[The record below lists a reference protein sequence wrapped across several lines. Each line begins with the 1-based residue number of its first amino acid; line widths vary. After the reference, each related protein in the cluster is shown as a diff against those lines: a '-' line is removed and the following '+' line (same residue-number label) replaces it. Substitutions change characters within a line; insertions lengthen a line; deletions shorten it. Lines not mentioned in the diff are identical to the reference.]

1 MEQCLPEGQGGC
13 CGGDQVRV
21 EARAD
26 DRNKKAD
33 FGDAMIEN
41 EHVQTNGR
49 KANRVDSK
57 YRPDWIRIGGQ
68 WPLVT

>member
-1 MEQCLPEGQGGC
+1 
-13 CGGDQVRV
+13 V